1 MSEEIKLRY
10 ISDDIDGIKRFRTGK
25 SFIYLG
31 SKADKIKDKQT
42 LDRINQLAIPPA
54 WKNVWISPFNNSH
67 LQSTGFDEKG
77 RKQYLYHPK
86 WTELSQQN
94 KFDKMIYFGK
104 ILPGL
109 RRKVKNDMSKNG
121 LVMDKVIATVVWL
134 LENTFIRVGNTEY
147 ARENKSYGLTTL
159 HNKHVKVSGSNIKF
173 QFKGKSGV
181 MHSVEVTDR
190 RIAGIVKK
198 CIELPGYELFQYVD
212 DQGEIRIIDSS
223 DVNEYLRSVTGEDI
237 SAKEFRTWG
246 GTVLSAVT
254 LYNLGNYEN
263 DIVKNDNIKKTV
275 KVVST
280 HLRNTPSVCLQY
292 YIHPV
297 VINTYESNILVPLF
311 DKLKPKRS
319 EHFSQS
325 EYKVINLLHKFPQ

>member
-10 ISDDIDGIKRFRTGK
+10 ISDDIDGIKRFKIGK

-31 SKADKIKDKQT
+31 SKADKIKDKQI
-42 LDRINQLAIPPA
+42 LNRINHLAIPPA

-77 RKQYLYHPK
+77 RKQYLYHLK
-86 WTELSQQN
+86 WIELSQQN
-94 KFDKMIYFGK
+94 KFDKMLYFGK